1 MQKWAQ
7 GMHSFPAAM
16 ANDRVEKR
24 WMLGVIN
31 SPRAWERAQRD
42 QRIHL
47 LLMIPVSAAT
57 LSLLLTIFSCL
68 LCCSL
73 TLLLCLL

>member
-16 ANDRVEKR
+16 AKDRVEKR
-24 WMLGVIN
+24 WILGAIN
-31 SPRAWERAQRD
+31 SPWAWERVQRD

-47 LLMIPVSAAT
+47 LLLISASAT
-57 LSLLLTIFSCL
+57 LSPLLTIFSCL
-68 LCCSL
+68 LRCSL
-73 TLLLCLL
+73 TVHLCFL